1 MMTELEK
8 YYNKFNEEK
17 RLNSRHGQVEFLTSM
32 KYIHE
37 YLPEDKSAKIL
48 DVGAGTGRYSVALA
62 EEGYDVTAV
71 ELVKYNLGIL
81 KKKNST
87 VKAYQGNAMKL
98 SRFPD
103 NEFDVVLVFGP
114 LYHLYTM
121 EDKVKALKEAKRVV
135 KEDGVI
141 LVAYVMNE
149 YSVLTY
155 GFKENHILESLEKG
169 KLTEDFH
176 VIAKPEDLY
185 DYVRIEDIDAYNQAA
200 GLERIKLISADGA
213 ADYMRPILNAMDEK
227 TFESFIKYHLMTC
240 ERKELLGATAHT
252 VDILRKQ
259 KKSADIHDSVRR
271 DYGKIAREEFEGSV
285 LSGNNGSK
293 EISSSVGYTQEELA
307 LAPEGANM
315 GLGCGNPH
323 RKAEISQG
331 EVVLDLG
338 SGTGL
343 DCFIAGK
350 KVGRRGR
357 VIGVD
362 MTPEMISKAR
372 KIAKENKIRNVEF
385 RLGEIENLPVADC
398 TADVCISNC
407 VINMSDNKPRVY
419 REIYRVLKPGG
430 RISLCD
436 IVIMKELTEEMK
448 RDEAMH
454 SC

>member
-114 LYHLYTM
+114 MYHLYTM

-227 TFESFIKYHLMTC
+227 TFE
-240 ERKELLGATAHT
+240 
-252 VDILRKQ
+252 
-259 KKSADIHDSVRR
+259 RR
-271 DYGKIAREEFEGSV
+271 DSGTLAREQFEGSV
-285 LSGNNGSK
+285 LRGNNGSK

-343 DCFIAGK
+343 DCFIAGI
-350 KVGRRGR
+350 KVGSRGR

-362 MTPEMISKAR
+362 MTP
-372 KIAKENKIRNVEF
+372 
-385 RLGEIENLPVADC
+385 
-398 TADVCISNC
+398 
-407 VINMSDNKPRVY
+407 
-419 REIYRVLKPGG
+419 
-430 RISLCD
+430 
-436 IVIMKELTEEMK
+436 
-448 RDEAMH
+448 
-454 SC
+454 